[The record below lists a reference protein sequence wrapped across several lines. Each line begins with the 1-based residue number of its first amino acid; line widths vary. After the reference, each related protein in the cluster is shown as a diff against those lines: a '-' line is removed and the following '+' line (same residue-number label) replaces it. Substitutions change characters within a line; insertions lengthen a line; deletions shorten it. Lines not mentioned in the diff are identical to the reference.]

1 MNYVLDTNILLG
13 YLRGETFIKDF
24 FERNFINE
32 TTNSLIISAVSAGEL
47 LSLAKQRNWS
57 ATKYQQL
64 QSFVEQFL
72 IIPIESKDLL
82 EKYAEI
88 DAYSQGK
95 LQGKPLPLGV
105 SARNMGKND
114 LWISATASLIG
125 ATLITT
131 DKDFLHLSGVY
142 VELYF
147 LEV

>member
-13 YLRGETFIKDF
+13 YLRGETFIKEF
-24 FERNFINE
+24 FEKFSVNE
-32 TTNSLIISAVSAGEL
+32 VNNSLIISAVSVGEL

-64 QSFVEQFL
+64 QSFIEQFL

-95 LQGKPLPLGV
+95 LQGKPLPFGV

-125 ATLITT
+125 ATLMTT

-142 VELYF
+142 IELCF